1 MVLFLSNWLLDTCGG
16 VCYRYY
22 FYDCSLFESRGSF
35 FPLGILWSERWT
47 CSMRRSQSVLKLFF
61 LFYLFSYGIE
71 YILDRKKGG
80 MSEEGGWSAAEMD
93 LGVRL
98 VRWGAHEP
106 CWGGRWMRNDG
117 NLQYNLKK
125 DSIGVRSRNVPPP
138 PQLLLYNFY

>member
-1 MVLFLSNWLLDTCGG
+1 
-16 VCYRYY
+16 
-22 FYDCSLFESRGSF
+22 
-35 FPLGILWSERWT
+35 
-47 CSMRRSQSVLKLFF
+47 MRRSQSVLKLFF

-106 CWGGRWMRNDG
+106 CWGGG
-117 NLQYNLKK
+117 
-125 DSIGVRSRNVPPP
+125 G
-138 PQLLLYNFY
+138 